1 MKKQPILLCILLILF
16 SVIKSSAQF
25 HPQVPKGRP
34 GEVPLPTPQNLHVL
48 LPDIEITGI
57 EVVGIEERAADHKFY
72 STIRV
77 TYRNNGQGAMG
88 RSVYLRLFSIFE
100 ARAGGTD
107 YTQIGSNCVVR
118 PIPPGESRTDE
129 WLFYK
134 DITLMGRA
142 PLQCFFTIDAT
153 NLVAETNEENNRS
166 ENFTLTP
173 PRE

>member
-1 MKKQPILLCILLILF
+1 MKKHPILLCILLLLF

-57 EVVGIEERAADHKFY
+57 DVAGIEERADHKFY
-72 STIRV
+72 TTIRV
-77 TYRNNGQGAMG
+77 TYRNNGPGTMA

-107 YTQIGSNCVVR
+107 YTQIG
-118 PIPPGESRTDE
+118 TDE

-134 DITLMGRA
+134 DVTLMGRA

>member
-1 MKKQPILLCILLILF
+1 M
-16 SVIKSSAQF
+16 A
-25 HPQVPKGRP
+25 
-34 GEVPLPTPQNLHVL
+34 
-48 LPDIEITGI
+48 
-57 EVVGIEERAADHKFY
+57 GIEERADHKFY
-72 STIRV
+72 TTIRV
-77 TYRNNGQGAMG
+77 TYRNNGSGTMT

-134 DITLMGRA
+134 DVTLMGRA

-173 PRE
+173 PQE

>member
-1 MKKQPILLCILLILF
+1 MKKQSILLCIFLILF
-16 SVIKSSAQF
+16 SVTKSSGQF
-25 HPQVPKGRP
+25 HPQAPKGRP

-57 EVVGIEERAADHKFY
+57 DVAGIEERADHKFY
-72 STIRV
+72 TTIRV
-77 TYRNNGQGAMG
+77 TYRNNGPDTMA

-107 YTQIGSNCVVR
+107 YSQIGSNCVVR

-134 DITLMGRA
+134 DVTLMGRA